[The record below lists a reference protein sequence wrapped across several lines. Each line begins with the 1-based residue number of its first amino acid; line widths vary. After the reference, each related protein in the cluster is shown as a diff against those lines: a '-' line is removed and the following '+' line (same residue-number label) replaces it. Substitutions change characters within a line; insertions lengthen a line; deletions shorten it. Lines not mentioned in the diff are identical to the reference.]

1 MKMLK
6 TTMMRISQK
15 SLNTDTLDEFYS
27 SLDDESITIKR
38 IFDPRYSFS
47 GDDLIIE
54 GDIDKVLTKL
64 THDLPKIIS
73 VRYNFDEFEDP
84 FDPITALHI
93 QHGNTKIYFG
103 TTMVDYENLYD
114 RLRVND
120 KKKILALLFRTQL
133 GSQFISIMPV
143 KIKGV
148 VVTNQTNGSI
158 EFLLPA
164 QRLETLKVWLQK
176 LLQVRTVNFDA
187 LVDIYR
193 ETDPNMRRKMEET
206 MTWINSQLPD
216 IVAKSTVIEDID
228 IVRAY
233 QNTLAL
239 M

>member
-1 MKMLK
+1 MLR

-15 SLNTDTLDEFYS
+15 SLNIDTLDGFYS

-64 THDLPKIIS
+64 THDLPKVIS

-84 FDPITALHI
+84 FDPITALNI
-93 QHGNTKIYFG
+93 QHGDTKIYFG
-103 TTMVDYENLYD
+103 TSMVDYEHLYD

-133 GSQFISIMPV
+133 GSQFISLMPV

-148 VVTNQTNGSI
+148 VVTNLSNGSI
-158 EFLLPA
+158 EFILPA
-164 QRLETLKVWLQK
+164 QRLETLRAWLQK
-176 LLQVRTVNFDA
+176 LMQVRTVNFDT

-193 ETDPNMRRKMEET
+193 ETDPDMRRKMEET
-206 MTWINSQLPD
+206 MIWVNGQLPD
-216 IVAKSTVIEDID
+216 IVAKSTVVEDID

>member
-1 MKMLK
+1 MLR

-15 SLNTDTLDEFYS
+15 SLNIDTLDEFYS
-27 SLDDESITIKR
+27 SLDDETITIKR

-54 GDIDKVLTKL
+54 GDIDKILTKL
-64 THDLPKIIS
+64 THDLPKVIS
-73 VRYNFDEFEDP
+73 VRYDFDEYEDL
-84 FDPITALHI
+84 FDPMTALNI
-93 QHGNTKIYFG
+93 QHVDTKIYFG

-114 RLRVND
+114 RLRIND
-120 KKKILALLFRTQL
+120 KKKILALLFKTQL
-133 GSQFISIMPV
+133 GSQFISLMPV

-148 VVTNQTNGSI
+148 VVTNQSNGSV
-158 EFLLPA
+158 EFILPA
-164 QRLETLKVWLQK
+164 QRMETLKVWLQK
-176 LLQVRTVNFDA
+176 LIQVGAVNFDT

-206 MTWINSQLPD
+206 MSWVNNQLPE
-216 IVAKSTVIEDID
+216 IVAKSTVVEDID

>member
-1 MKMLK
+1 MI
-6 TTMMRISQK
+6 RISQK
-15 SLNTDTLDEFYS
+15 SLNIDTLDEFYS

-64 THDLPKIIS
+64 THDLPKVIS
-73 VRYNFDEFEDP
+73 VRYNFDEFEDL
-84 FDPITALHI
+84 FDPITALNI
-93 QHGNTKIYFG
+93 QHGETKIYFG

-120 KKKILALLFRTQL
+120 KKKIFALLFRTQL
-133 GSQFISIMPV
+133 GSQFISLMPV

-148 VVTNQTNGSI
+148 VVTNLSNGSI
-158 EFLLPA
+158 EFILPT

-176 LLQVRTVNFDA
+176 LIEVRTVNFDT

-193 ETDPNMRRKMEET
+193 ETDPDMRRKMEET
-206 MTWINSQLPD
+206 MIWVNGQLPD
-216 IVAKSTVIEDID
+216 IVAKSTVVEDID